1 MNSTEPNWFIGTDI
15 VSVPRIS
22 SIINKEQDSFISR
35 IFTKGEISYCGKRN
49 NPAIHYAGRFA
60 AKEALKKAILSYNP
74 KSTISLK
81 KIEIQR
87 LDSGEPHVNLN
98 ESLDCKVSISHTEE
112 FAIAFAIVKPKI

>member
-60 AKEALKKAILSYNP
+60 AKEALKKAEKDLTILTEMEGLDAHFKCVS
-74 KSTISLK
+74 
-81 KIEIQR
+81 ER
-87 LDSGEPHVNLN
+87 LAE
-98 ESLDCKVSISHTEE
+98 
-112 FAIAFAIVKPKI
+112 